1 MSESDAL
8 ILLDRSLL
16 IQLCLLGVHV
26 GENTSTGFL
35 IKLKNFVCDNILDAF
50 FGQLVQ
56 LVPVVG
62 LVDQLVLQTALRV
75 LLSSLPSIL

>member
-1 MSESDAL
+1 MAKSYPAASLKIVHPIVCVFYALSESDAL
-8 ILLDRSLL
+8 ILLDRSLF

-50 FGQLVQ
+50 FGQLV
-56 LVPVVG
+56 
-62 LVDQLVLQTALRV
+62 
-75 LLSSLPSIL
+75 